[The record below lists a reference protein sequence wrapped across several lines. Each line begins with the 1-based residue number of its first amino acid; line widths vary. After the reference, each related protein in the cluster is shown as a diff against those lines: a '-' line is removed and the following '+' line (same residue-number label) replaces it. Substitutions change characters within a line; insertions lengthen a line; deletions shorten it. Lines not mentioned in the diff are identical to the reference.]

1 MFTNPQT
8 LAQPD
13 PKRWKALAL
22 LCFANFL
29 VMMDSAI
36 IQVALPAIKD
46 ALGYTEANLQWVMNA
61 FLIVFGGLLLL
72 GGRLSDLFGHR
83 RVFMLGVWILAI
95 ASLFAGLAW
104 NELSLNV
111 ARAIQGAGSALI
123 APSALSIIMILFSKN
138 KKEMGKAL
146 ALWGLSGAAGGSLGI
161 VLGGVITQL
170 LSWRWTLLFYVPVS
184 ILVLVL
190 APKLLQKGMRK
201 MGRIDYAGAVSVT
214 AALILIVYGIVTAE
228 QNGWQAL
235 STVLPLVIGAVLFI
249 VFILI
254 QVFRKE
260 PLVPL
265 GIFKTPNLAAGNVSL
280 ILLSASWFP
289 LIYFLIL
296 YLQQV
301 LKFEPFT
308 AAMGMLPAPVLMA
321 IFMIVLAEKV
331 MAKFGMKVTM
341 VIGFTILGCAGL
353 LFSRNT
359 VGGDYW
365 GDVFIPL
372 LLAALG
378 NALAYL
384 PATTAAVSEAKSEE
398 SGLAS
403 GLYNTTYQVGSAVG
417 LAIMVSIA
425 ASIAANTTGTP
436 AVALNVGY
444 QQAFFWCG
452 IVAFAGAILALIFL
466 YSSEQG
472 ETKSNK
478 SATL

>member
-1 MFTNPQT
+1 MSTNPQM

-83 RVFMLGVWILAI
+83 RIFMWGVSILAI

-111 ARAIQGAGSALI
+111 ARAVQGAGSALI

-146 ALWGLSGAAGGSLGI
+146 AFWGLSGAAGGSLGI

-235 STVLPLVIGAVLFI
+235 STVLPLAIGAVLFI

-353 LFSRNT
+353 LFSGNT
-359 VGGDYW
+359 VDGNYW

-425 ASIAANTTGTP
+425 AAIAANTIGTP
-436 AVALNVGY
+436 AVALNEGY

-452 IVAFAGAILALIFL
+452 MVAFAGAVLALIFVR
-466 YSSEQG
+466 SSEQG
-472 ETKSNK
+472 ETKSNR

>member
-1 MFTNPQT
+1 MSTYSQT
-8 LAQPD
+8 IAQPN

-29 VMMDSAI
+29 VMMDTAI
-36 IQVALPAIKD
+36 IQVALPSIKD

-61 FLIVFGGLLLL
+61 FLILFGGLLLL
-72 GGRLSDLFGHR
+72 GGRMADLFGHR
-83 RVFMLGVWILAI
+83 RIFMWGVSILTI

-104 NELSLNV
+104 NEMSLNV
-111 ARAIQGAGSALI
+111 SRGIQGAGSAMI
-123 APSALSIIMILFSKN
+123 APAALSIIMILFSGN

-146 ALWGLSGAAGGSLGI
+146 AFWGLSGAAGGALGI

-170 LSWRWTLLFYVPVS
+170 LSWRWTLLFYVPVG

-190 APKLLQKGMRK
+190 APKLLERGKRK
-201 MGRIDYAGAVSVT
+201 IGRIDYSGAISVT

-228 QNGWQAL
+228 HNGWQAP
-235 STVLPLVIGAVLFI
+235 STVWPLAIGAVLFI
-249 VFILI
+249 IFILI
-254 QVFRKE
+254 QIFRKE

-296 YLQQV
+296 YLQLV
-301 LKFEPFT
+301 LEFEPFM
-308 AAMGMLPAPVLMA
+308 AAMGMLPAPILMA

-341 VIGFTILGCAGL
+341 SIGFIILGISGL
-353 LFSRNT
+353 LFSGNT
-359 VGGDYW
+359 VEGNYW
-365 GDVFIPL
+365 SDVFIAL

-417 LAIMVSIA
+417 LAVMVSIA
-425 ASIAANTTGTP
+425 AATAYATAGNP
-436 AVALNVGY
+436 LVALNEGY
-444 QQAFFWCG
+444 QQAFFWGG
-452 IVAFAGAILALIFL
+452 IVAFVGAIFALLFIRSPK
-466 YSSEQG
+466 YGQANNSM
-472 ETKSNK
+472 
-478 SATL
+478 

>member
-1 MFTNPQT
+1 MSTHSQT
-8 LAQPD
+8 IAQPD
-13 PKRWKALAL
+13 PKRWKALVL
-22 LCFANFL
+22 LAFANFL
-29 VMMDSAI
+29 VMMDTAI

-46 ALGYTEANLQWVMNA
+46 SLGYTEANLQWVMNA
-61 FLIVFGGLLLL
+61 FLILFGGLLLL
-72 GGRLSDLFGHR
+72 GGRLADLFGHR
-83 RVFMLGVWILAI
+83 RIFMWGVSILTI

-104 NELSLNV
+104 NEMSLNV

-123 APSALSIIMILFSKN
+123 APAALSIIMILFSAN

-146 ALWGLSGAAGGSLGI
+146 AIWGLSGAAGGSIGI
-161 VLGGVITQL
+161 VLGGVLTQL
-170 LSWRWTLLFYVPVS
+170 LSWRWTLLFYVPVG
-184 ILVLVL
+184 ILVLIL
-190 APKLLQKGMRK
+190 SPKILQKGTRK
-201 MGRIDYAGAVSVT
+201 IGRIDYAGAISVT

-228 QNGWQAL
+228 HNGWQAL
-235 STVLPLVIGAVLFI
+235 STVLPLSIGAILFI
-249 VFILI
+249 IFILI
-254 QVFRKE
+254 QVYRKE

-301 LKFEPFT
+301 LEFEPFM
-308 AAMGMLPAPVLMA
+308 AAMGMLPAPILMA
-321 IFMIVLAEKV
+321 IFMIVLAERV

-341 VIGFTILGCAGL
+341 FIGFIILGTSGL
-353 LFSRNT
+353 LFSGNM
-359 VGGDYW
+359 VDGNYW
-365 GDVFIPL
+365 SDVFIAL

-425 ASIAANTTGTP
+425 AATASISAGNP
-436 AVALNVGY
+436 VVALTEGY
-444 QQAFFWCG
+444 QQAFFWSG
-452 IVAFAGAILALIFL
+452 MVAFSGAILALLFIR
-466 YSSEQG
+466 SQKQG
-472 ETKSNK
+472 DSNG
-478 SATL
+478 